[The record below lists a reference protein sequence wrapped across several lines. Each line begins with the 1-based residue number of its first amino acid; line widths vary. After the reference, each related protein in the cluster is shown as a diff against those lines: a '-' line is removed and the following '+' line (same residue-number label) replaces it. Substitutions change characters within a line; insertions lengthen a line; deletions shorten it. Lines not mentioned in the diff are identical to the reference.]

1 MLLLLALEY
10 TLIKDLLKCCLSNNV
25 EIHNNPRSR
34 NVEFEVSKL
43 LTMQIGIKLKLLTM
57 FSVLLKRPK

>member
-1 MLLLLALEY
+1 MLSFY
-10 TLIKDLLKCCLSNNV
+10 NV
-25 EIHNNPRSR
+25 EFHNNPRSR